1 MVTLTF
7 ADYNQ
12 RQFLTEDVEDI
23 VEKVMD
29 KNLKHVLSYGIGM
42 IYEGIDPSDRQI
54 VEDLF

>member
-1 MVTLTF
+1 
-7 ADYNQ
+7 
-12 RQFLTEDVEDI
+12 
-23 VEKVMD
+23 MD